1 MTEDG
6 RPAGARRRLIVG
18 ACLFGGVVLLGA
30 LLGPL
35 WWGLVP
41 VRAEGTAL
49 GDGEVYTGT
58 SQDVFAG
65 EGYFVVMTAIA
76 GLVTGYAAYMVQF
89 PLARRRPQDLRLVC
103 LLAGVAGSVAAALL
117 TWRIGTAL
125 DAPLHAALAAAE
137 PGETVEVGLRLRAT
151 AFLVAWPFV
160 FVLQYALLDLISVV
174 RRDQPGVPARPAR
187 SPVVVAAT
195 GPDPEPG
202 PGPDHGP
209 GTDQEHRPDVDAD
222 ASGPDGPGP
231 DDGPVP
237 ASDRGPAADQAGGHG
252 TDSGGNADTPRAPV
266 RDGPASH
273 PPAHRGP
280 SDGEPRADEV

>member
-6 RPAGARRRLIVG
+6 RPAGAQRRLIVG
-18 ACLFGGVVLLGA
+18 ACLFGGVALLGA

-49 GDGEVYTGT
+49 GDGEVFTGT
-58 SQDVFAG
+58 SQAVFAG

-76 GLVTGYAAYMVQF
+76 GLVTGYVAYMVQF
-89 PLARRRPQDLRLVC
+89 PLARRVSQDLRMVC
-103 LLAGVAGSVAAALL
+103 LLAGFAGAVAATLL

-160 FVLQYALLDLISVV
+160 FVLQYALLDLISAI
-174 RRDQPGVPARPAR
+174 RRDQPGVPERTPVR
-187 SPVVVAAT
+187 SPGVT
-195 GPDPEPG
+195 
-202 PGPDHGP
+202 
-209 GTDQEHRPDVDAD
+209 T
-222 ASGPDGPGP
+222 
-231 DDGPVP
+231 P
-237 ASDRGPAADQAGGHG
+237 ASPPAPGPAADQATGRAAEAER
-252 TDSGGNADTPRAPV
+252 TPDTPQAPA
-266 RDGPASH
+266 RGGPASR

-280 SDGEPRADEV
+280 SDGETRPDEA